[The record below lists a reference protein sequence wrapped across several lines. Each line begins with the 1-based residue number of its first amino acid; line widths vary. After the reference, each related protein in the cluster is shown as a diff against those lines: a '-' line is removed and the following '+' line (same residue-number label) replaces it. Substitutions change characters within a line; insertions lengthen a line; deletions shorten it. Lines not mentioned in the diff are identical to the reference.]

1 MRGVAVAA
9 QDMAKLALMD
19 RNSNIS
25 ETDRAELDI
34 LTDKDKSIGK
44 ATWTFEVCSE
54 MFTKMLAY
62 YQMFGN
68 VSAEEAAKVYL
79 MKDKTLLKHV
89 SALGKALV
97 DFKRMRMYS
106 DLELP

>member
-34 LTDKDKSIGK
+34 LKDKAKSTRK
-44 ATWTFEVCSE
+44 ATWTFEVCSD

-62 YQMFGN
+62 YQMFGD

-89 SALGKALV
+89 SALGKALG
-97 DFKRMRMYS
+97 DFNRMRMYS
-106 DLELP
+106 ED